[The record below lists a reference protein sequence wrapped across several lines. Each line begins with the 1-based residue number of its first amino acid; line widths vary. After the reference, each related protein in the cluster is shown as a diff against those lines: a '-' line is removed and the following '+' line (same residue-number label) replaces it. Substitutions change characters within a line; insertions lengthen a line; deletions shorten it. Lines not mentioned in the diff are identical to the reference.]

1 MTKVPMASA
10 AGLLL
15 AGVAL
20 RKIQSP
26 SINAHAFHIPSLV
39 QSRRANLD
47 VPKSALGVGRSY
59 VEALG
64 EVCGDAP
71 TQQCANEFGNYL
83 DNLSYAGQT
92 AEVNGR
98 NSGQSSAYADANDV
112 KLTLKLIMESNGE
125 TIEFTSIP
133 ELEEAIS
140 ASCFQISEAIAAKD
154 FEKAQGI
161 LNEAKALKPFIPV
174 DIDPTQHEASY
185 AAQPGQTAIS
195 LPAKP
200 AGGGN
205 YRLARTSQA
214 DSFGM
219 GDVHMEGFRD
229 TFRPPR
235 SFYSSP
241 EEMIEAAEEMI
252 WQEEME
258 IEARL
263 EHEEWYAE
271 ADPYTKSEISRIDI
285 EREAAQVAAIEA
297 ARAAEE
303 AEIARLDAERLAG
316 EEQSKRIVAEKAALA
331 AVEAEKARIKA
342 ERLAAEEKG
351 KRIAAEKAALAAGVE
366 AERLPSRRV
375 QRDGMNEMEGFRDT
389 HRRFKS
395 AYSMTG
401 KDFGSMFM
409 D

>member
-1 MTKVPMASA
+1 
-10 AGLLL
+10 
-15 AGVAL
+15 
-20 RKIQSP
+20 
-26 SINAHAFHIPSLV
+26 
-39 QSRRANLD
+39 
-47 VPKSALGVGRSY
+47 
-59 VEALG
+59 
-64 EVCGDAP
+64 
-71 TQQCANEFGNYL
+71 
-83 DNLSYAGQT
+83 
-92 AEVNGR
+92 
-98 NSGQSSAYADANDV
+98 
-112 KLTLKLIMESNGE
+112 
-125 TIEFTSIP
+125 
-133 ELEEAIS
+133 
-140 ASCFQISEAIAAKD
+140 
-154 FEKAQGI
+154 
-161 LNEAKALKPFIPV
+161 
-174 DIDPTQHEASY
+174 
-185 AAQPGQTAIS
+185 
-195 LPAKP
+195 
-200 AGGGN
+200 
-205 YRLARTSQA
+205 
-214 DSFGM
+214 
-219 GDVHMEGFRD
+219 
-229 TFRPPR
+229 
-235 SFYSSP
+235 
-241 EEMIEAAEEMI
+241 MIEAAEEMI

-303 AEIARLDAERLAG
+303 AETARLDAERLAG

>member
-1 MTKVPMASA
+1 
-10 AGLLL
+10 
-15 AGVAL
+15 
-20 RKIQSP
+20 
-26 SINAHAFHIPSLV
+26 
-39 QSRRANLD
+39 
-47 VPKSALGVGRSY
+47 
-59 VEALG
+59 
-64 EVCGDAP
+64 
-71 TQQCANEFGNYL
+71 
-83 DNLSYAGQT
+83 
-92 AEVNGR
+92 
-98 NSGQSSAYADANDV
+98 
-112 KLTLKLIMESNGE
+112 LIMESNGE

-303 AEIARLDAERLAG
+303 AETARLDAERLAG